1 MGIEMGRV
9 NRIIF
14 LSQYNYILM
23 GLTVVIQAGGESQ
36 RMGENKAL
44 LSFLGIPLIQ
54 RVVERVRPLAAELMI
69 TTNQP
74 EQFEF
79 LKLPMVADKYSGRGA
94 LVGLHTAL
102 TAASHPYVAVVAC
115 DMPFVSTDLL
125 TYQLDCL
132 IKEDVDLV
140 IPLTDQGHEPF
151 HAVYR
156 RATCLPA
163 VTNALDTGLKRMIS
177 WYPQVKVR
185 ELDMDELQRFN
196 PTGRVFLNVNTPEE
210 FLKAVQIAQTTEV

>member
-1 MGIEMGRV
+1 MTMMV
-9 NRIIF
+9 
-14 LSQYNYILM
+14 
-23 GLTVVIQAGGESQ
+23 TVVIQAGGESQ

-44 LSFLGIPLIQ
+44 LPFLGIPLIQ
-54 RVVERVRPLAAELMI
+54 RVMERVRPLAAEMII
-69 TTNQP
+69 TTNHP

-79 LKLPMVADKYSGRGA
+79 LNLPLAADIYPGRGA

-102 TAASHPYVAVVAC
+102 TAASQPYVAVVAC
-115 DMPFVSTDLL
+115 DMPFINAQLL
-125 TYQLDCL
+125 AYQLDCL
-132 IKEDVDLV
+132 VTEDVDLV
-140 IPLTDQGHEPF
+140 IPLTEQGYEPF

-185 ELDMDELQRFN
+185 ELSMGELLRFD
-196 PTGRVFLNVNTPEE
+196 PAGRAFLNVNTPEE
-210 FLKAVQIAQTTEV
+210 YLTAEQIAQTTEV